1 MSRVLSIDQPKAL
14 GGMLRNIRRSL
25 QLTRREV
32 AKRFGVTTEEVNL
45 FERDLPVRL
54 ETKIKILR
62 QLYPI
67 KLRNR
72 EYRLLTD

>member
-1 MSRVLSIDQPKAL
+1 MSKVLSIDQPKAF
-14 GGMLRNIRRSL
+14 GGMLRNIRTSL

-72 EYRLLTD
+72 EYRL

>member
-1 MSRVLSIDQPKAL
+1 MSRVLSIDQPRAL

-54 ETKIKILR
+54 ETKIKILK

-67 KLRNR
+67 KLRNG
-72 EYRLLTD
+72 